1 MNVRHTKYIVLFL
14 GFLLVAIS
22 AQAQKAA
29 LVSISGV
36 ERSICDIFTGGRC
49 IGQQWDS
56 GTVTITINGINVST
70 IYGKFSTGTSLAA
83 SLATKIPTAVPGMS
97 ASASGVTVSV
107 TPSDFS
113 NFSITASAVSSDP
126 VTFGGSSFF
135 TSVSDPGSLFPKYV
149 VLSVIYAPPGA
160 LSFVDYTNTI
170 MVGTSSS
177 WSKSFSNSTSITV
190 SFAASTPVVGGL
202 NGSISTQWSQTAES
216 DGSIAVEKTT
226 STSTLVRGPL
236 DSNLGID
243 HDFDIVLVWLNPRAD
258 FYVTSPSAANWSY
271 SFDQRDPANGMD
283 VIQLFVSQLKDPST
297 ITDPDIIT
305 RLAKTWDNSG
315 LGGLINADL
324 LAIAQRDP
332 FWNLGTTPASTVDP
346 TRFDVEGGETFS
358 YIPPPPGG
366 QPTTTTLTETY
377 QTTTTQGKSST
388 DQYTVAYTRSG
399 SVGAKNFFQANI
411 VVTDQLQWQ
420 NKWTSQHSQST
431 TQSSSFSITGPPSGY
446 TGLTN
451 VQLYKDN
458 VYGTF
463 LPNFIQ

>member
-1 MNVRHTKYIVLFL
+1 MIFREIKRSIF
-14 GFLLVAIS
+14 FFALLLAGLS
-22 AQAQKAA
+22 AQAQNPA
-29 LVSISGV
+29 LVSIGGV
-36 ERSICDIFTGGRC
+36 DRSICDIFRNGQC
-49 IGQQWDS
+49 IGAQWDG

-70 IYGKFSTGTSLAA
+70 TYGRTSTGTSLASA
-83 SLATKIPTAVPGMS
+83 LAAKIPTVVPGMT
-97 ASASGVTVSV
+97 ASSSGGTVSV
-107 TPSDFS
+107 MPNDFT

-149 VLSVIYAPPGA
+149 VLSVIYAPPGNQ
-160 LSFVDYTNTI
+160 SFVDYTNTI
-170 MVGTSSS
+170 MVGTASS
-177 WSKSFSNSTSITV
+177 WSKSFSSSTSITV
-190 SFAASTPVVGGL
+190 GFTATNPIVGGF
-202 NGSISTQWSQTAES
+202 NGTVSTAWSQTAET
-216 DGSIAVEKTT
+216 DGSIAIEKTT

-271 SFDQRDPANGMD
+271 SFDPRDPANGMD

-297 ITDPDIIT
+297 ITDPNIIT
-305 RLAKTWDNSG
+305 RLAKTWDTSG
-315 LGGLINADL
+315 LGGLTNADL
-324 LAIAQRDP
+324 LSIAQRDP
-332 FWNLGTTPASTVDP
+332 FFNLGTTPASTVDP
-346 TRFDVEGGETFS
+346 TRFDVQGGETFS

-366 QPTTTTLTETY
+366 QPTTTTFTETY
-377 QTTTTQGKSST
+377 QTTTTQGRSAT
-388 DQYTVAYTRSG
+388 DQYSVAYTRSG
-399 SVGAKNFFQANI
+399 SVGAKNFFTANI
-411 VVTDQLQWQ
+411 TVTNQLQWQ
-420 NKWTSQHSQST
+420 NKWTSTNSQST
-431 TQSSSFSITGPPSGY
+431 TQSSQFSITGPPAGY

>member
-1 MNVRHTKYIVLFL
+1 MIFREIKRTLLFF
-14 GFLLVAIS
+14 GLLLAAIS
-22 AQAQKAA
+22 AQAQRPA
-29 LVSISGV
+29 LVDIGGV
-36 ERSICDIFTGGRC
+36 DRSICDIFRSGQC
-49 IGQQWDS
+49 IGRQWDS

-70 IYGKFSTGTSLAA
+70 IYGRTSTGTSLASA
-83 SLATKIPTAVPGMS
+83 LAAKIPGTVPGMS
-97 ASASGVTVSV
+97 ASSSGGTVSV

-113 NFSITASAVSSDP
+113 NFSITASATSSDP

-149 VLSVIYAPPGA
+149 VLSVIYSPPGA
-160 LSFVDYTNTI
+160 QSFVDYTNTI
-170 MVGTSSS
+170 MLGTSSS
-177 WSKSFSNSTSITV
+177 WSKSFSNSTTITV
-190 SFAASTPVVGGL
+190 GFSATNSIVGGL
-202 NGSISTQWSQTAES
+202 NGSVSTQWSQTAET
-216 DGSIAVEKTT
+216 DGSIAIEKTT

-243 HDFDIVLVWLNPRAD
+243 HDFDIVFVWLNPRAD

-271 SFDQRDPANGMD
+271 TFDQRDPANGMD
-283 VIQLFVSQLKDPST
+283 VIQLFVSQLKNPST
-297 ITDPDIIT
+297 ITDPNIIT
-305 RLAKTWDNSG
+305 RLAKTWDTSG
-315 LGGLINADL
+315 LGGLTNADL

-366 QPTTTTLTETY
+366 QPTTTTFTETY
-377 QTTTTQGKSST
+377 QTTTTQGRSAT

-399 SVGAKNFFQANI
+399 SVGAKNFFTANI

-420 NKWTSQHSQST
+420 NKWTSTHSQST